1 MRHDERAMDSDR
13 ASSDQASFAK
23 ALLDPE
29 RQVPDGITSHTHPAP
44 AKRFAVYRNNV
55 VVSLI
60 DALAARFPAVQRIV
74 GEEFFRAMAGV
85 FAPAHPPRSPLI
97 MTYGE
102 GFPAFIETFAPAA
115 ELPYLADVARLEAA
129 RTHAFHAADATALP
143 ARAFS
148 ALGPTDLE
156 TLRIRFAPGTAIVRS
171 SHPVV
176 TIWAMNADEAEPAP
190 IEDWRGEDAL
200 ISREGFDVVV
210 RRLPPGGAVFLS
222 HLLADATLAD
232 AASAAMQ
239 DSAAFDLAENIAG
252 LISAHLVTELMTA
265 SSPAP

>member
-1 MRHDERAMDSDR
+1 MN
-13 ASSDQASFAK
+13 SDQANFAE
-23 ALLDPE
+23 ALLDPG
-29 RQVPDGITSHTHPAP
+29 RRVPDGVTSHTHPAP

-60 DALAARFPAVQRIV
+60 DTLATRFPAAQRIV

-85 FAPAHPPRSPLI
+85 FARAHPPRSPLM

-102 GFPAFIETFAPAA
+102 DFPAFIETFAPAA

-129 RTHAFHAADATALP
+129 RTRAFHAADATALP
-143 ARAFS
+143 AEAFS
-148 ALGPTDLE
+148 ALEPTDLE
-156 TLRIRFAPGTAIVRS
+156 MLRIRFSPGTAIVRS
-171 SHPVV
+171 SHPIV
-176 TIWAMNADEAEPAP
+176 TIWAMNADKAEPAP

-222 HLLADATLAD
+222 RLLADATLAS
-232 AASAAMQ
+232 AAYVAMQ

-252 LISAHLVTELMTA
+252 LISAHLATELVRTQ
-265 SSPAP
+265 SPAP